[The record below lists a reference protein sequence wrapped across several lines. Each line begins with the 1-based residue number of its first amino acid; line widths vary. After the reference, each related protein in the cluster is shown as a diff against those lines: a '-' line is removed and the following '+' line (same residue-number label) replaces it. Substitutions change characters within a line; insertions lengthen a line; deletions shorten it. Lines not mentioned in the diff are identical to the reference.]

1 MRKLAV
7 LLLLACSL
15 FAFAQKA
22 PAAKS
27 NKEIVRLEQLRD
39 SLTGTNGSPA
49 VEIPKTVNGKA
60 PEERVKEILSNPIYR
75 DQMSGQKDSWLND
88 ALETLFRR
96 LGEWFSNVMPKG
108 GPTGGMGAG
117 IPVVTSI
124 VIWVLVAIVAAFL
137 IFMIASIAYKR
148 QKAESTSKEGGLIE
162 DDEVNRS
169 ADEWLTQADKLASEG
184 RFREAVRCLYLA
196 SLIRLDEA
204 RILRFERHE
213 TNWEHLYRYKDA
225 PGRLAA
231 FDLTP
236 LTQQFDQIWYG
247 FNSQG
252 MPDVVW
258 FRSEYQILLDAIKAA
273 KA

>member
-7 LLLLACSL
+7 ALLLACSL
-15 FAFAQKA
+15 FAIAQKA
-22 PAAKS
+22 PAAEN
-27 NKEIVRLEQLRD
+27 NKEVARLEQLRD
-39 SLTGTNGSPA
+39 SLTGTQSNPTID
-49 VEIPKTVNGKA
+49 IPKTVNGRA
-60 PEERVKEILSNPIYR
+60 PEERVKEILSNPIYH
-75 DQMSGQKDSWLND
+75 DQTSAEKNSWLND
-88 ALETLFRR
+88 ALETLFRKI
-96 LGEWFSNVMPKG
+96 GDWFSNLMPKG
-108 GPTGGMGAG
+108 GPSGGMMGG
-117 IPVVTSI
+117 VPVVTNL
-124 VIWVLVAIVAAFL
+124 VIWVLVAAVAAFF
-137 IFMIASIAYKR
+137 IFMIASIAYKKR
-148 QKAESTSKEGGLIE
+148 KAETAANEGGLLE

-169 ADEWLTQADKLASEG
+169 ADEWLTQADKLANEG

-225 PGRLAA
+225 PGRLPA

-247 FNSQG
+247 FNTEG

-258 FRSEYQILLDAIKAA
+258 FRSEYQILLDAIRGA
-273 KA
+273 KV

>member
-1 MRKLAV
+1 MRKFTV

-15 FAFAQKA
+15 FAHAQKA
-22 PAAKS
+22 PSAQDK
-27 NKEIVRLEQLRD
+27 KEVARLEQLRD
-39 SLTGTNGSPA
+39 SLTGTQGTPTGD
-49 VEIPKTVNGKA
+49 VPTTLNGKA
-60 PEERVKEILSNPIYR
+60 PEEKVKEILSNPIYR
-75 DQMSGQKDSWLND
+75 DQVSEQKGSWLND

-96 LGEWFSNVMPKG
+96 IGDRASNLMPKQSSAPGIG
-108 GPTGGMGAG
+108 GAAIFTNF
-117 IPVVTSI
+117 
-124 VIWVLVAIVAAFL
+124 VIWILVAILAAFL
-137 IFMIASIAYKR
+137 VYMIASIAYKKR
-148 QKAESTSKEGGLIE
+148 KAESGTADGGLID
-162 DDEVNRS
+162 DDEVDRS
-169 ADEWLTQADKLASEG
+169 SDEWLTQADKLANEG

-204 RILRFERHE
+204 KILRFERHE

-247 FNSQG
+247 FNTQG
-252 MPDVVW
+252 RPDVVW
-258 FRSEYQILLDAIKAA
+258 FRSEYQVLLDAIKAA

>member
-1 MRKLAV
+1 MRKFTV

-15 FAFAQKA
+15 FAYAQKA
-22 PAAKS
+22 PSTQDK
-27 NKEIVRLEQLRD
+27 KEVARLEQLRD
-39 SLTGTNGSPA
+39 SLTGTQGTPA
-49 VEIPKTVNGKA
+49 GDIPTTLNGKA
-60 PEERVKEILSNPIYR
+60 PEEKVKEILSNPIYR
-75 DQMSGQKDSWLND
+75 DQVSEQKGSWLND
-88 ALETLFRR
+88 ALETLFRKIGDR
-96 LGEWFSNVMPKG
+96 ASNLMPKQSSAPGIG
-108 GPTGGMGAG
+108 GAAIFTNF
-117 IPVVTSI
+117 
-124 VIWVLVAIVAAFL
+124 VIWILVAVLAAF
-137 IFMIASIAYKR
+137 IVYMIASIAYKKR
-148 QKAESTSKEGGLIE
+148 KAESATADGGLID
-162 DDEVNRS
+162 DDEVDRS
-169 ADEWLTQADKLASEG
+169 SDEWLTQADKLANEG

-204 RILRFERHE
+204 KILRFERHE

-247 FNSQG
+247 FNTQG

-258 FRSEYQILLDAIKAA
+258 FRSEYQVLLDAIKAA